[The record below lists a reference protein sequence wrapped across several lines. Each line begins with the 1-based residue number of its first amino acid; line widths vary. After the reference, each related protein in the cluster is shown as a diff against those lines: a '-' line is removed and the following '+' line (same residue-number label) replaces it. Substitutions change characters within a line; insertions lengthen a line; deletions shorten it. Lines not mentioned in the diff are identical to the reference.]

1 MPLPLVV
8 QAEQLWMHRVDPAAG
23 AHGWLDEATW
33 SATMRTR
40 NELTVVCDLDQV
52 AGAVATSGPYR
63 AFKVDAVLDHDV
75 IGVLA
80 GIAGPLAEAGISI
93 FSVSTFDTDY
103 TLVPEVRLSEAIDAL
118 QLAAYPVTLESG
130 GA

>member
-1 MPLPLVV
+1 
-8 QAEQLWMHRVDPAAG
+8 MHRVDPAG
-23 AHGWLDEATW
+23 AELGWLGAASW
-33 SATMRTR
+33 SAVMRTR
-40 NELTVVCDLDQV
+40 DELTVVCDLPEA
-52 AGAVATSGPYR
+52 AGASATTGPYR

-103 TLVPEVRLSEAIDAL
+103 TLVPEDRLAEAIDAL
-118 QLAAYPVTLESG
+118 QLAAYPVTRE
-130 GA
+130 

>member
-8 QAEQLWMHRVDPAAG
+8 QPERLWMHRVDASVGDLDWLAG
-23 AHGWLDEATW
+23 ATW
-33 SATMRTR
+33 SAVIRTR
-40 NELTVVCDLDQV
+40 DEVTVVCDLQ
-52 AGAVATSGPYR
+52 AAVDAEATTGPYR
-63 AFKVDAVLDHDV
+63 AIKVDAVLDHDV

-103 TLVPEVRLSEAIDAL
+103 TLVPEDRLAEAIDAL
-118 QLAAYPVTLESG
+118 QLAAYEVTR
-130 GA
+130 

>member
-1 MPLPLVV
+1 VPLPLVV
-8 QAEQLWMHRVDPAAG
+8 QPEQLWMHRVDPDASTFDWLAA
-23 AHGWLDEATW
+23 ATW

-40 NELTVVCDLDQV
+40 DELTVVCDV
-52 AGAVATSGPYR
+52 ADVAAATATTGPYR

-75 IGVLA
+75 IGILA

-103 TLVPEVRLSEAIDAL
+103 TLVPEARLHEAIDAL
-118 QLAAYPVTLESG
+118 QLAAYPITH
-130 GA
+130 A

>member
-8 QAEQLWMHRVDPAAG
+8 QPERLWMHRVDPTIATLE
-23 AHGWLDEATW
+23 WLRTASWT
-33 SATMRTR
+33 AVIRTR
-40 NELTVVCDLDQV
+40 DELTVVCDLPD
-52 AGAVATSGPYR
+52 AVDAEATTGPYR
-63 AFKVDAVLDHDV
+63 AIKVDAVLDHDV

-103 TLVPEVRLSEAIDAL
+103 TLVPEHRLAEAIDAL
-118 QLAAYPVTLESG
+118 QLAAYQVTRS
-130 GA
+130 

>member
-8 QAEQLWMHRVDPAAG
+8 QPERLWMHRVNPAISTLD
-23 AHGWLDEATW
+23 WLDGAAW
-33 SATMRTR
+33 SAVIRTR
-40 NELTVVCDLDQV
+40 DELTVVCDLAD
-52 AGAVATSGPYR
+52 AVDAEATTGPFR
-63 AFKVDAVLDHDV
+63 AIKVDAVLDHDV

-103 TLVPEVRLSEAIDAL
+103 TLVPEDRLPEAIDAL
-118 QLAAYPVTLESG
+118 QLAAYQVTR
-130 GA
+130 A

>member
-1 MPLPLVV
+1 LVI
-8 QAEQLWMHRVDPAAG
+8 QPEQLWMHRVDPATSALD
-23 AHGWLDEATW
+23 WLDAASW

-40 NELTVVCDLDQV
+40 DELTVVCDLAD
-52 AGAVATSGPYR
+52 VATATATTGPYR
-63 AFKVDAVLDHDV
+63 AIKVDAVLDHDV

-103 TLVPEVRLSEAIDAL
+103 TLVPENRLPEAIDAL
-118 QLAAYPVTLESG
+118 QLAAYPVTHE
-130 GA
+130 

>member
-8 QAEQLWMHRVDPAAG
+8 QPEQLWMHRVDPAATALDWLG
-23 AHGWLDEATW
+23 AASW

-40 NELTVVCDLDQV
+40 DELTVVCDV
-52 AGAVATSGPYR
+52 ADVAAATATTGPYR
-63 AFKVDAVLDHDV
+63 AIKVDAVLDHDV

-103 TLVPEVRLSEAIDAL
+103 TLIPEHRLTEAIDAL
-118 QLAAYPVTLESG
+118 QLAAYPVT